1 MRVMLLKLSHN
12 LSERTPFYDGLPG
25 PELEQLYDLRKGDTC
40 NSFFFRTSNH
50 AGTHVDA
57 PLHFDRDGRSITD
70 YDLSELVFTRPAV
83 VDVPLGECELIEP
96 SHLQAAPTVRPDC
109 DIMLLRSGFAHRRRA
124 GDARAYVVKGPGFSR
139 SAAEYLLRRLPD
151 LRAVALDF
159 ISIASMAH
167 MEEGCDAHRVFLGCP
182 GYGGRPILLVEDA
195 WLPESLPV
203 LQRVFVIPLFFEGL
217 DSAPC
222 TMFAEV

>member
-1 MRVMLLKLSHN
+1 MLVKLSHN

-25 PELEQLYDLRKGDTC
+25 PEIEQLYDLRKGDTC

-57 PLHFDRDGRSITD
+57 PLHFDPDGRSIVD

-83 VDVPLGECELIEP
+83 MDVPLGECELIEP
-96 SHLQAAPTVRPDC
+96 RHLQASAAVRPDC
-109 DIMLLRSGFAHRRRA
+109 DILLLRSGFACRRA
-124 GDARAYVVKGPGFSR
+124 SDAVTYVARGPGFSR
-139 SAAEYLLRRLPD
+139 TAAEYLLRRLPE
-151 LRAVALDF
+151 LRAVAVDF

-182 GYGGRPILLVEDA
+182 GYGERPILLVEDA
-195 WLPESLPV
+195 WLPESLP
-203 LQRVFVIPLFFEGL
+203 LPRKVFVIPLFFEGL

>member
-1 MRVMLLKLSHN
+1 MPFMLVKLSHN

-25 PELEQLYDLRKGDTC
+25 PKLEQLYDLRKGDAC

-57 PLHFDRDGRSITD
+57 PLHFNPTGRAIAD

-83 VDVPLGECELIEP
+83 VDVPLGESELIEP
-96 SHLQAAPTVRPDC
+96 RHLQQAATARPDC
-109 DIMLLRSGFAHRRRA
+109 DILLLRSGFAHRRA
-124 GDARAYVVKGPGFSR
+124 VDARVYVDNGPGFSR
-139 SAAEYLLRRLPD
+139 RAAEYLLDGLPD
-151 LRAVALDF
+151 LRAVAVDF
-159 ISIASMAH
+159 VSIAAMSH
-167 MEEGCDAHRVFLGCP
+167 MEEGCDAHRVFLGCA
-182 GYGGRPILLVEDA
+182 GYGARPILLVEDA
-195 WLPESLPV
+195 WLPDSLPP
-203 LQRVFVIPLFFEGL
+203 LQRVFVIPLFFDGM